1 MLEYLQPISQKTVRI
16 NLLRYMLNCHESGEL
31 FSTKYAT
38 INLTNF
44 VWTTRSGAALS
55 VTKAAKEFL
64 TAGALAR
71 ISKSEYQVINTAPII
86 ENLVYWESHYGF
98 REKIIPAEK
107 IEERRI
113 RRKAYD
119 KARCTNGKAK
129 PATQWVS
136 ALDDVMMNL
145 GR

>member
-1 MLEYLQPISQKTVRI
+1 MFEYLHPISQKTVRI

-38 INLTNF
+38 INMTNF

-64 TAGALAR
+64 AAGALER
-71 ISKSEYQVINTAPII
+71 ISKSEYRVINTTPIM

-107 IEERRI
+107 LEERRI
-113 RRKAYD
+113 RRQAYD
-119 KARCTNGKAK
+119 KARCGSAKAK
-129 PATQWVS
+129 PAMQLVS
-136 ALDDVMMNL
+136 MLDDVMMNL